1 MKILVELCENRT
13 ENKLISKLSWWC
25 PFMSVYIYIYIDTQI
40 SLKQFLNF
48 NKQNQSGIV
57 SQVMEEK
64 MPLQVAG
71 KVRVQF

>member
-1 MKILVELCENRT
+1 MVVSFYVC
-13 ENKLISKLSWWC
+13 
-25 PFMSVYIYIYIDTQI
+25 IYIYTQI

>member
-1 MKILVELCENRT
+1 MVVSFYVC
-13 ENKLISKLSWWC
+13 
-25 PFMSVYIYIYIDTQI
+25 IYIYTQI

-57 SQVMEEK
+57 NQVMEEK